1 MTHEEQ
7 ANVDALQELPAWILA
22 QGLRKKVSSCPLN
35 GAAGQMVNLV
45 DALIVAGN
53 VWLVREGR
61 THV

>member
-1 MTHEEQ
+1 MTVEEQ
-7 ANVDALQELPAWILA
+7 AKVDALQELPGWILA
-22 QGLRKKVSSCPLN
+22 QALRKKVLSCPLH

-53 VWLVREGR
+53 LWLVREGR